1 MASSPTMRSALEYN
15 DKKVSQGD
23 AEVIQT
29 ANIDADLNTFH
40 DTIKRY
46 EKRNFSSKELSF
58 HMSVNPSITEMMSE
72 EKVKELV
79 SDIMEG
85 LGYAKQPY
93 AIYRHDDIDR
103 KSVV

>member
-1 MASSPTMRSALEYN
+1 MVIKIMASSPTMKSALEYN

-46 EKRNFSSKELSF
+46 EKRNFSSKE
-58 HMSVNPSITEMMSE
+58 
-72 EKVKELV
+72 
-79 SDIMEG
+79 
-85 LGYAKQPY
+85 
-93 AIYRHDDIDR
+93 
-103 KSVV
+103 